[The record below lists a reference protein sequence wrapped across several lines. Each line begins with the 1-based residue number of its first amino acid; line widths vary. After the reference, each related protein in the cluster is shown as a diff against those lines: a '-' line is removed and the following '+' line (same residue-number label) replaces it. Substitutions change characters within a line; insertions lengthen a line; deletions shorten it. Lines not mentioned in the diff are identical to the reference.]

1 MSDEMNDREAFEEVA
16 FARSNA
22 LVQITEADDQIGDSV
37 REQGIAYGVDYNNHY
52 NFDKYPFKARYQEGD
67 LDATRTVMW
76 SGPGCH
82 PRAAA
87 SSSTPTRTAAW

>member
-52 NFDKYPFKARYQEGD
+52 NFDKYPFKATSTPPAPSCGRV
-67 LDATRTVMW
+67 LAAI
-76 SGPGCH
+76 
-82 PRAAA
+82 RAAA